1 MKNFRQRLK
10 IWFQGF
16 SPKTGVILL
25 IICVALHILAFGQ
38 IAMPF
43 LAPSTKK
50 TLGIILFSLAKA
62 FQYSGLAIVGVEG
75 YKQLKKRI
83 SKQKEIPPMPKKRRR
98 RKRKRQLRRRRQR
111 GASRQ
116 ANRRQNRRAGTP
128 K

>member
-1 MKNFRQRLK
+1 M
-10 IWFQGF
+10 
-16 SPKTGVILL
+16 